1 MNNTSASRAFA
12 TSGQLDE
19 GLLAVLA
26 RAAEPHLGEVSAE
39 FIARNLANTA
49 NTAWAFASMGQ
60 VDTVL
65 LAALAWATEARLGEL
80 DVQSLANAAWAFA
93 TASHEYK
100 APFPALARAA

>member
-1 MNNTSASRAFA
+1 M
-12 TSGQLDE
+12 DE
-19 GLLAVLA
+19 GLLAALA
-26 RAAEPHLGEVSAE
+26 RAAEPHLGEVAAE

-80 DVQSLANAAWAFA
+80 VAQSLANTAWAFA
-93 TASHEYK
+93 TVSHAYK
-100 APFPALARAA
+100 ALFPALARAA